1 MNPPY
6 VPDGKIFSVSEIN
19 SLLKE
24 IIEGSFPQLVIEGE
38 ISNYRPNASGHLYF
52 TLKDENAQLSAVM
65 FKNAAAY
72 IDFTPKDG
80 TKVHC
85 TGRLSVYAAR
95 GNYQIVIT
103 KMTVAGEGEIL
114 KMLEE
119 RKRRLAAEGLF
130 SREKRPLPPFP
141 RTIGIITSATGAALR
156 DILQIMKRRNKCVSA
171 IVFPAAVQ
179 GADAPLSI
187 VQQIRNANLLQCCD
201 ALIVGRGGGSLED
214 LLPFSDESVVRAV
227 ASSTIPVISAVGHEI
242 DWALSDF
249 AADKR
254 APTPSAA
261 AELAVPELSDIINA
275 LMFYK
280 NELYQHLQVRI
291 KNIRLMIQNFSPDS
305 LELQFRSI
313 EQPLLQ
319 RFDYIKE
326 ELHGGMMQKIRDA
339 RIFVENRRLIFE
351 NASPEAI
358 LARGYSMVRNKNT
371 GEIIRDS
378 SKTAVGDE
386 LEILPAK
393 GKISARVE
401 ETQ

>member
-280 NELYQHLQVRI
+280 NELYQHLQARI

-305 LELQFRSI
+305 LELQFRSG
-313 EQPLLQ
+313 
-319 RFDYIKE
+319 RADFCRK
-326 ELHGGMMQKIRDA
+326 
-339 RIFVENRRLIFE
+339 
-351 NASPEAI
+351 
-358 LARGYSMVRNKNT
+358 
-371 GEIIRDS
+371 
-378 SKTAVGDE
+378 
-386 LEILPAK
+386 PA
-393 GKISARVE
+393 AHP
-401 ETQ
+401 